1 MTSPP
6 LPEYRFFPHS
16 LTIQHWFL
24 LLASNASA
32 FIFFFLTVSL
42 KWRLHFEFVTSREPG
57 LVLLPPLEQPEPV
70 TWTGPEQV
78 PVDTFSWDLPI
89 KVLPTSPTLASYA
102 APGPSTS
109 TITI

>member
-1 MTSPP
+1 MAV
-6 LPEYRFFPHS
+6 LEYLS
-16 LTIQHWFL
+16 LSF
-24 LLASNASA
+24 S
-32 FIFFFLTVSL
+32 FTVSL

-57 LVLLPPLEQPEPV
+57 LVLLPPLEQPEPA

-89 KVLPTSPTLASYA
+89 KVLPTSPTLVSYA

-109 TITI
+109 SITI

>member
-1 MTSPP
+1 MFSN
-6 LPEYRFFPHS
+6 L
-16 LTIQHWFL
+16 LTTFCHWL
-24 LLASNASA
+24 LFLASKYFCLYLYPPA
-32 FIFFFLTVSL
+32 VSL

-57 LVLLPPLEQPEPV
+57 LVLLPPMEQPEPT

>member
-1 MTSPP
+1 M
-6 LPEYRFFPHS
+6 
-16 LTIQHWFL
+16 
-24 LLASNASA
+24 
-32 FIFFFLTVSL
+32 
-42 KWRLHFEFVTSREPG
+42 
-57 LVLLPPLEQPEPV
+57 LLPPMEQPEPV